1 MSQGLSNREVG
12 AQLFLSPRTVDFH
25 LRHVY
30 AKLGISSRTE
40 LAALRLETHA
50 P

>member
-1 MSQGLSNREVG
+1 MLPTFREVG
-12 AQLFLSPRTVDFH
+12 AQLFLSPRTVDFQ

-30 AKLGISSRTE
+30 AKLGISSRTK